1 MKGPAQRLREGS
13 GVVGVSSRLRMFARW
28 ITAVAL
34 AAAYAALHLL
44 VNVGVGQQVR
54 ASRAGA
60 LWCGAVALA
69 LLGPALWLRHRR
81 RSGVA
86 EIVALVDRYGT
97 RRPRCRRAVL
107 AANTAG
113 CVLAGGGALAVA
125 VSERSA
131 ALPPEASLLLLAG
144 GVAAA
149 GAGLLVLRRTRPYA
163 ARGAAQA
170 LLRDGR
176 RPVLY
181 LRSFDDDEAAARV
194 DDRARSDLR
203 AREVQFAAA
212 LGAVGPVIAVG
223 RPGETLPLLG
233 AARFYLPLDDWQ
245 GTVRRLMDLSQLI
258 VLRLGPGEGLRWEIG
273 EARATQPPAKLIL
286 LAPRGFPELAGQVN
300 ASLPTPLLPREMV
313 VGGHWVGAVIAFDA
327 HWTPRV
333 FPVKERTG
341 RTVWTA
347 RPGGSSLRTPTVH
360 LVRTIHRA
368 LATTGR
374 RQRAMAWRAQLAT
387 RKADLVMA
395 GLALALVL
403 PGWLGYRILQLA
415 GR

>member
-1 MKGPAQRLREGS
+1 M
-13 GVVGVSSRLRMFARW
+13 SSRLRVVARS
-28 ITAVAL
+28 ITAVAVT
-34 AAAYAALHLL
+34 AAYAALHLL
-44 VNVGVGQQVR
+44 VNVGMGEQVR
-54 ASRAGA
+54 GSRVGA
-60 LWCGAVALA
+60 WCCGAVALA

-86 EIVALVDRYGT
+86 EIVALVNRYGT
-97 RRPRCRRAVL
+97 PQPRRRRAVRI
-107 AANTAG
+107 AQAAG
-113 CVLAGGGALAVA
+113 CVLSGGGALVVA
-125 VSERSA
+125 ASERSEG
-131 ALPPEASLLLLAG
+131 LPPRVSLLLLVG
-144 GVAAA
+144 GAAAA

-181 LRSFDDDEAAARV
+181 LRSFDDEAAARE
-194 DDRARSDLR
+194 DARTAAGLR
-203 AREVQFAAA
+203 TREVQFAAA

-286 LAPRGFPELAGQVN
+286 LAPRGLAELAGELN
-300 ASLPTPLLPREMV
+300 ESLPTPLLPRELV
-313 VGGHWVGAVIAFDA
+313 TGGHWTGAVITFDGQ
-327 HWTPRV
+327 WTPRV
-333 FPVKERTG
+333 FPVKERQG
-341 RTVWTA
+341 PAAWRWMA
-347 RPGGSSLRTPTVH
+347 RSGISSPPTPTVH
-360 LVRTIHRA
+360 LAHTIHTA
-368 LATTGR
+368 LTADGR

-387 RKADLVMA
+387 RKADLVVA
-395 GLALALVL
+395 GLALALVP

-415 GR
+415 GRW

>member
-1 MKGPAQRLREGS
+1 M
-13 GVVGVSSRLRMFARW
+13 SSRLRTVARW
-28 ITAVAL
+28 ITAVAVT
-34 AAAYAALHLL
+34 AAYAALHLL
-44 VNVGVGQQVR
+44 VNVGMGEQVR
-54 ASRAGA
+54 GSTVGA
-60 LWCGAVALA
+60 WWCGALALA

-97 RRPRCRRAVL
+97 PQPRRRG
-107 AANTAG
+107 AARIANAAG
-113 CVLAGGGALAVA
+113 CVLSGGGALAVA
-125 VSERSA
+125 VAERNRS
-131 ALPPEASLLLLAG
+131 LPPRVSLLLVVG
-144 GVAAA
+144 GLAAA
-149 GAGLLVLRRTRPYA
+149 GAGFLVLRRTRPYA

-181 LRSFDDDEAAARV
+181 LRSFDDEAAAGV
-194 DDRARSDLR
+194 DVRAAAGLR
-203 AREVQFAAA
+203 TREVQFAAA

-223 RPGETLPLLG
+223 RPGETLPPLG

-273 EARATQPPAKLIL
+273 EARATQPPAKLVL
-286 LAPRGFPELAGQVN
+286 LAPRGLPELAGRLN
-300 ASLPTPLLPREMV
+300 ESLPTPLLPREMLT
-313 VGGHWVGAVIAFDA
+313 GGHWIGAVITFDG

-333 FPVKERTG
+333 FPVKEHQGPAAWR
-341 RTVWTA
+341 WMA
-347 RPGGSSLRTPTVH
+347 RSGISSPPTPTVH
-360 LVRTIHRA
+360 LARTIHTA
-368 LATTGR
+368 LKADGR

-387 RKADLVMA
+387 RKADLVVA
-395 GLALALVL
+395 GLALALVP

-415 GR
+415 GRW